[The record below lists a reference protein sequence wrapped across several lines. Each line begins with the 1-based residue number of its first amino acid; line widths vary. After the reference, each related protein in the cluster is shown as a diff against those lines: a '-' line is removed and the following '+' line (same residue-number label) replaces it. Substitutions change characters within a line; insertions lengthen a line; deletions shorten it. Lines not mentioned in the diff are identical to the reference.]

1 MVNPNFTISVQSILR
16 GTVYAVQ
23 VMGPVRTVLLLI
35 AGLLSI
41 TAAAPVSAAPVAAA
55 EPATGHAEIL
65 HPVAI
70 RKLQDLNFAYLTV
83 TTAGTAVVD
92 PNTDAITTTGGVL
105 HVSGVP
111 YAALFEA
118 VSPKKGVVI
127 IRIPKKPITVTRVG
141 GTETMTVSNWT
152 ISGNASRTVVAKE
165 PFNFSVG
172 GTLFVNA
179 NQAQGDYVGTFDVE
193 IQYP

>member
-1 MVNPNFTISVQSILR
+1 MVNPDFTISVQSILR
-16 GTVYAVQ
+16 GKVYAVQ
-23 VMGPVRTVLLLI
+23 VMGPVRTLFLLA

-55 EPATGHAEIL
+55 EPATGHAEIV

-92 PNTDAITTTGGVL
+92 PNTDAIATTGGVL

-127 IRIPKKPITVTRVG
+127 IRIPKNPITVTRVG

-152 ISGNASRTVVAKE
+152 VSGNANRTVVAQE
-165 PFNFSVG
+165 PFNFAVG
-172 GTLFVNA
+172 ATLFVNT
-179 NQAQGDYVGTFDVE
+179 NQVEGDYVGTFDVE

>member
-23 VMGPVRTVLLLI
+23 VMGPVRTFLLLI

-105 HVSGVP
+105 HVSG
-111 YAALFEA
+111 A

-172 GTLFVNA
+172 GTLFVNT
-179 NQAQGDYVGTFDVE
+179 NQVEGDYVGTFDVE